1 MLIHSFPVS
10 LCVRR
15 GPDISGS
22 NMKVLHR
29 TLDLLE
35 AWLID
40 CKLVDWTL
48 SSSILT
54 TLENFLNAEVIVKL
68 IINQKVQALK

>member
-1 MLIHSFPVS
+1 
-10 LCVRR
+10 
-15 GPDISGS
+15 
-22 NMKVLHR
+22 MKVLHR

-68 IINQKVQALK
+68 IINQKVRALK

>member
-1 MLIHSFPVS
+1 
-10 LCVRR
+10 
-15 GPDISGS
+15 
-22 NMKVLHR
+22 MKVLHR

-40 CKLVDWTL
+40 CKLVDLTP

-54 TLENFLNAEVIVKL
+54 TLENFLNAEVIVQL
-68 IINQKVQALK
+68 VVQQELRAFKIALNVN